1 MSLPRLFLADGSV
14 SAASDA
20 DAGGAA
26 AALSSG
32 APPLGASSLGLTDSA
47 LSLGL
52 CHLLSLRSASAA
64 LG

>member
-1 MSLPRLFLADGSV
+1 MADGSV

-20 DAGGAA
+20 DGGAA
-26 AALSSG
+26 AAVDLSSCT
-32 APPLGASSLGLTDSA
+32 PPRGASSLGLDESA

-64 LG
+64 PG